1 MIPRRSTRDAVYLK
15 KKKKEKKILR
25 IKRSRLEPG
34 DGERALIK
42 ESFPAPPPLPPLL
55 DVSRELC
62 GPSEPQPPS
71 PSPRKS
77 HHHEPSFPSEKII
90 ARSRLPFDRLFPRLR
105 VVFTVSRPI
114 SPPPPPR
121 PRISFPGGM
130 CRCRCHPDPEK
141 DRIFLTLH

>member
-42 ESFPAPPPLPPLL
+42 ESFPAPPLPPSPLL

-77 HHHEPSFPSEKII
+77 HHHEPSFPSEKIV

-114 SPPPPPR
+114 SPPPPLVPEFHFLAGCVGVDAIPIPR
-121 PRISFPGGM
+121 KIEF
-130 CRCRCHPDPEK
+130 
-141 DRIFLTLH
+141 F

>member
-42 ESFPAPPPLPPLL
+42 ESFPAPPLPPLL

-114 SPPPPPR
+114 SPPPPLVPEFHFLAGCVGVDAIPIPR
-121 PRISFPGGM
+121 KIEF
-130 CRCRCHPDPEK
+130 
-141 DRIFLTLH
+141 F